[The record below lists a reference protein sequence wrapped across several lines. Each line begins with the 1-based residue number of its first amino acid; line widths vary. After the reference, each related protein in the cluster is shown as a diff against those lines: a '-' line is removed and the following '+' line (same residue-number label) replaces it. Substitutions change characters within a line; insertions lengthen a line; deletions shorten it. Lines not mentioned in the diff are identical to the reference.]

1 MKLALVMDD
10 SYYNSEDAIL
20 GNNRVPKGSILTVVE
35 RLSDA
40 KKAKENW
47 WITPK
52 EVLEDYIP
60 NDGSIEVYSSE
71 PFKVL
76 YLVKLSDGSWQRI
89 TQNEEESFRSLGQ
102 ETKIMYKGENY
113 GT

>member
-1 MKLALVMDD
+1 MKLALVMND
-10 SYYNSEDAIL
+10 SYYNSEFAISE
-20 GNNRVPKGSILTVVE
+20 NNRVQKGSILKVVE
-35 RLSDA
+35 KLSDTE
-40 KKAKENW
+40 KAKQGW
-47 WITPK
+47 WITTK
-52 EVLEDYIP
+52 EVLEDWIP

-89 TQNEEESFRSLGQ
+89 TQNEEEAFRSLGK